1 MKQIFS
7 RVAAIALIVAPFA
20 VINST
25 AQATVTDSFTPTGTS
40 WVSVPMADRHYMN
53 EFGQSNGSGYDDYSV
68 GLVPTGA
75 TCTSNSVTATAGD
88 LVPSNGN
95 GPSVD
100 CVDSNSQSINQVDAI
115 PLGFNV
121 NFFGTTYSSGWL
133 NTNGGLTFDAPTSAY
148 NRTLFNIAANQHT
161 TGIFPLAMDLFH
173 VVGQS
178 NLWYAHTTIAG
189 KSAFVAS
196 WETYSP
202 CCTNSTSDGT
212 ASFQLVIIDQGS
224 GNFDAWFNYDNFTI
238 TGQGYHAWKSYVD
251 LHAGVTANSNVVT
264 VRNLTNFP
272 TGCTSL
278 GTNYYSFANTTMPDW
293 LNNDVYAQIQSEPDR
308 TLALFSDSNCTTPIN
323 VTPQVAGDYLELQA
337 NTTDSIRS
345 AAVGWDNYN
354 TTTGVSSSTEFFSNQ
369 SVLNLVNADPSRS
382 VVAGSSP
389 LDHFSLNTTVPG
401 RLVIGQRGGVTVGD
415 PTAVGAVEPLVPT
428 SGSNEISTGSAQV
441 IESDGTTTAVPLVLS
456 AGGSKATV
464 SDGGM
469 TMTMAGQPDSAS
481 GTIAVSP
488 TTGVEV
494 SGTGFKANSEVN
506 VWVFSAATHL
516 GAVTT
521 DAHGN
526 FKHRFAVPNTLAA
539 GIHTLQ
545 AQGKNPAGHTRA
557 MAAKISIGKASLAHT
572 GLNTGLIGG
581 IALVFMALGG
591 LAMFEIRRRFYN

>member
-1 MKQIFS
+1 MKSLFTRI
-7 RVAAIALIVAPFA
+7 AAIALIVAPFA

-25 AQATVTDSFTPTGTS
+25 AQATVSDSFTPTGTS

-53 EFGQSNGSGYDDYSV
+53 EFGRAAGDGFDDYSV

-75 TCTSNSVTATAGD
+75 TCSSNNVTATAGD
-88 LVPSNGN
+88 LVPNAGN
-95 GPSVD
+95 
-100 CVDSNSQSINQVDAI
+100 CLDSNQQNISQLDKI
-115 PLGFNV
+115 PFGFNV
-121 NFFGTTYSSGWL
+121 NFFGSTYTGGWL

-161 TGIFPLAMDLFH
+161 TGIFPLAMDLYH
-173 VVGQS
+173 TVGLS
-178 NLWYAHTTIAG
+178 NLWYAHTTVAG
-189 KSAFVAS
+189 KPAFVAS
-196 WETYSP
+196 WENYTP
-202 CCTNSTSDGT
+202 CCTNSANDGV

-238 TGQGYHAWKSYVD
+238 TGQGYRAWKSYVD

-272 TGCTSL
+272 TGCNSVSL
-278 GTNYYSFANTTMPDW
+278 NYYSFANTTMPDW
-293 LNNDVYAQIQSEPDR
+293 MNNSVYAQLQSEPDR
-308 TLALFSDSNCTTPIN
+308 TVALYSDSNCTTPIN
-323 VTPQVAGDYLELQA
+323 VTPQVAGDYLELQIST
-337 NTTDSIRS
+337 NDNIRS

-354 TTTGVSSSTEFFSNQ
+354 TTTGVSSSTEFFANQ
-369 SVLNLVNADPSRS
+369 SVLTLVNADPARS
-382 VVAGSSP
+382 VAAGSSP
-389 LDHFSLNTTVPG
+389 LNQFSLNTTVPG
-401 RLVIGQRGGVTVGD
+401 RLVLGQRGGVTVGD
-415 PTAVGAVEPLVPT
+415 PTAAGAVIPLVPT

-441 IESDGTTTAVPLVLS
+441 IESNGTTTSVPLVLS
-456 AGGSKATV
+456 AGGTKATV

-516 GAVTT
+516 GTVTT
-521 DAHGN
+521 DAHGA
-526 FKHRFAVPNTLAA
+526 FKKRFNVPNTLAV
-539 GIHTLQ
+539 GVHTLQ
-545 AQGKNPAGHTRA
+545 AQGKNPADHTRA
-557 MAAKISIGKASLAHT
+557 MAAKISIVKASLAHT

-581 IALVFMALGG
+581 IALFFMALGG